1 MEPIKDVRS
10 WNLYYINNYNFHMY
24 SYEENKSSIN
34 YRLSIKEVD
43 GVEYSG
49 ILQEAIELSYLGTH
63 PLYETI
69 LFKCDWFDST
79 NGVNIHQHYKLV
91 DVNHTKKYPKYDP
104 FVLAYQVTQVS
115 FTPYP
120 SMKNDRN
127 QWWAVLKMKPRATID
142 SQMDDIAPFQ
152 EENNDNPPTLSH
164 LDMVEDESIEGNE
177 LANYVGESSEFG
189 VSEDEDGEEEEEE
202 EDESNIN
209 EQELDELLA
218 NEDED

>member
-1 MEPIKDVRS
+1 MTCKDIPNDVIRSFAMEPIKDVHS

-49 ILQEAIELSYLGTH
+49 ILQEAIELTYLGTH

-79 NGVNIHQHYKLV
+79 NGVNIHQQYKLV
-91 DVNHTKKYPKYDP
+91 DVNHMKKYPKYDP
-104 FVLAYQVTQVS
+104 FVLAYQVAQLS

-120 SMKNDRN
+120 SMKN
-127 QWWAVLKMKPRATID
+127 
-142 SQMDDIAPFQ
+142 
-152 EENNDNPPTLSH
+152 
-164 LDMVEDESIEGNE
+164 
-177 LANYVGESSEFG
+177 Y
-189 VSEDEDGEEEEEE
+189 
-202 EDESNIN
+202 IN
-209 EQELDELLA
+209 
-218 NEDED
+218 